1 MNNCQLVADLLPS
14 YCDGLTSTESSRLVE
29 DHIATCPQCA
39 RLLAKMQANQEAEE
53 QEKQKEEFRRNLSI
67 YDLSYRLRV
76 AWIAF
81 ACAILVI
88 GFFVLQ
94 HFSEDLA
101 LMSEGISL
109 EYTHVVSATIP
120 DYEKEG
126 TYKKLIWYRPLM
138 NQKPALI
145 LLEKNLLG
153 FWYVS
158 GMSLVGAEDDY
169 DPTAFTWIETGWNIY
184 GVEAPDSYVT
194 AHVVFAGT
202 NAIKLI
208 EFPQD
213 ALPKESVALVQQRGA
228 NYLIH
233 IVANLKDGIE
243 YIWNIAEIL
252 EENGFIST
260 APQED

>member
-14 YCDGLTSTESSRLVE
+14 YCDGLTSTESTRLVE
-29 DHIATCPQCA
+29 DHIAACPQCA

-67 YDLSYRLRV
+67 YDLSYRLR
-76 AWIAF
+76 ALWIAL

-101 LMSEGISL
+101 LIFNGISL
-109 EYTHVVSATIP
+109 EDTQVVSTTIP

-126 TYKKLIWYRPLM
+126 TYKKLIWYRPLRE
-138 NQKPALI
+138 QPALV

-153 FWYVS
+153 FWYIS
-158 GMSLVGAEDDY
+158 GMYVVGAEDDY
-169 DPTAFTWIETGWNIY
+169 DPTFFTWLETEVNTY
-184 GVEAPDSYVT
+184 GGAHSFCTT
-194 AHVVFAGT
+194 AHVVFAGS

-213 ALPKESVALVQQRGA
+213 ALPEESVALVRQYG
-228 NYLIH
+228 NDYLIH
-233 IVANLKDGIE
+233 IVAALKNGTH
-243 YIWNIAEIL
+243 YVWNISEIL
-252 EENGFIST
+252 EENGFISSI
-260 APQED
+260 PKEN